1 MEQFINLKMLNLN
14 DNKSIVAEK
23 TYHIKNEDEKN
34 FKIGLCTAI
43 ASSKVMQHYAKVDT
57 SKRPIRLKMIKTL
70 MEEKES
76 GELVEIE
83 TNHKNLNYTNEKGFE
98 IIA

>member
-1 MEQFINLKMLNLN
+1 MEQFINVKITNL
-14 DNKSIVAEK
+14 DKIIAEK

-34 FKIGLCTAI
+34 FKIGLCTAV
-43 ASSKVMQHYAKVDT
+43 ASNKVMQYYANVDT
-57 SKRPIRLKMIKTL
+57 SKRPIRLKFITTL

-83 TNHKNLNYTNEKGFE
+83 TKIKTFTYTNEKGFGLGK
-98 IIA
+98 